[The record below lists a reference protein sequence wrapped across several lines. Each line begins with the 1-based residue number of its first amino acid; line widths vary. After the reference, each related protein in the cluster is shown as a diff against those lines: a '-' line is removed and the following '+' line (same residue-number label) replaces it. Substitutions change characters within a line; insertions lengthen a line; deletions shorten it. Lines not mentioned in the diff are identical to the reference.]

1 MIKETKEN
9 DSTVVNKEQLGVE
22 KINENINE

>member
-1 MIKETKEN
+1 MKKETKEN
-9 DSTVVNKEQLGVE
+9 DSTVANKEQLGVE